1 MLDNACKIA
10 PHSLARQRSIANLA
24 ESTGDYS
31 KVDKAL
37 SVVVKQ
43 TKNSPL
49 RDPKD
54 YAKLT
59 NALTETGEL
68 ERAVSVI
75 KEAKDHFKETAEMKF
90 LAAYEA
96 VAQSKLGNKDLAEK
110 ALELALT
117 DDGSIPTEATSLAL
131 AKACLAQ
138 NKKDLAFSILK
149 SAVQNNPDSSKLQD
163 DIGIIFKDHGGA
175 DVAKQFIESSVK
187 EVINLNNDAV
197 QKARAGQYAEAATML
212 TEAALR
218 LPNNLQILSNAAL
231 SILMD
236 IFTNGFDASKF
247 IRAKQ
252 FQDAVVKQNDQYP
265 KLAEINAFQIK
276 IQGKY
281 RQEIG
286 E

>member
-1 MLDNACKIA
+1 
-10 PHSLARQRSIANLA
+10 
-24 ESTGDYS
+24 
-31 KVDKAL
+31 
-37 SVVVKQ
+37 
-43 TKNSPL
+43 
-49 RDPKD
+49 
-54 YAKLT
+54 
-59 NALTETGEL
+59 
-68 ERAVSVI
+68 
-75 KEAKDHFKETAEMKF
+75 
-90 LAAYEA
+90 
-96 VAQSKLGNKDLAEK
+96 
-110 ALELALT
+110 
-117 DDGSIPTEATSLAL
+117 
-131 AKACLAQ
+131 
-138 NKKDLAFSILK
+138 
-149 SAVQNNPDSSKLQD
+149 
-163 DIGIIFKDHGGA
+163 
-175 DVAKQFIESSVK
+175 
-187 EVINLNNDAV
+187 
-197 QKARAGQYAEAATML
+197 ML